1 MKSKKQKVYKMKG
14 CSSKSRKSR
23 SGGSTNLAD
32 YNLAYPAKGI
42 TFLPNPALAYTGT
55 SASTGA
61 SAMTGGSSNLACRGD
76 TNVNGQSTR
85 DVLAYTGTSSSS
97 AYPSQGP
104 PPASQNWLGSQMTR
118 GGGSLVGGSCNCGMP
133 ILQGGSHRSSCKCSG
148 CKSGQKGGNGLPYG
162 QGLPEMRG
170 APYPNGLT
178 GSPWKPPIANWPGV
192 DGISGDRNHLSY
204 NTYSPNDVS
213 RQMVDVGANPPFSM
227 MGGASRC
234 ASTGAMMGGVML
246 GTSGSRRKTSRR
258 KGGRKGKKGGGFSN
272 FITQDF
278 LNLGRQVQNNLG
290 TTYNALNGYA
300 APVSPLPWKDQLPNT
315 YNRHPIF

>member
-1 MKSKKQKVYKMKG
+1 MKSKKQTMYKMKG

-42 TFLPNPALAYTGT
+42 TFLPNPALAYTG
-55 SASTGA
+55 ASTG
-61 SAMTGGSSNLACRGD
+61 GGASNLACRGD

-85 DVLAYTGTSSSS
+85 DVLAYTGTGS

-104 PPASQNWLGSQMTR
+104 PPASQNWLGSQMT
-118 GGGSLVGGSCNCGMP
+118 GGSGGLVGGSCNCGMP
-133 ILQGGSHRSSCKCSG
+133 ILQGGSHRSSCKCSA
-148 CKSGQKGGNGLPYG
+148 CRKGQKGGNGLPYG
-162 QGLPEMRG
+162 QGLPEMQG
-170 APYPNGLT
+170 ARYPNGLT
-178 GSPWKPPIANWPGV
+178 GSPWKPPIPDWPGV

-227 MGGASRC
+227 MGGTRRR
-234 ASTGAMMGGVML
+234 TRTKKMGRRGNKGIRGRGARGG
-246 GTSGSRRKTSRR
+246 S
-258 KGGRKGKKGGGFSN
+258 FSN

-278 LNLGRQVQNNLG
+278 VNLGRQVQNNLG

-315 YNRHPIF
+315 YNRHPTF

>member
-1 MKSKKQKVYKMKG
+1 MKSKKQKMYKMKG
-14 CSSKSRKSR
+14 CFSKSRKSR
-23 SGGSTNLAD
+23 SGGSCYSSSSSSGSSTNLAD

-42 TFLPNPALAYTGT
+42 TFLPNPALAYTG
-55 SASTGA
+55 A
-61 SAMTGGSSNLACRGD
+61 SAGRMTGGSSNLACMGD
-76 TNVNGQSTR
+76 TNVNGQSTT
-85 DVLAYTGTSSSS
+85 DVLAYTGTNS

-104 PPASQNWLGSQMTR
+104 PPASQNWLGSQM
-118 GGGSLVGGSCNCGMP
+118 SGGSCNCSMP

-148 CKSGQKGGNGLPYG
+148 CRNGQKGGNGLPYG

-192 DGISGDRNHLSY
+192 NGISGDRNHLSY

-213 RQMVDVGANPPFSM
+213 RQMVDVGANPPFS
-227 MGGASRC
+227 GGASR
-234 ASTGAMMGGVML
+234 GARRTRRTRKMG
-246 GTSGSRRKTSRR
+246 RR
-258 KGGRKGKKGGGFSN
+258 KGKRGGGFSN
-272 FITQDF
+272 FLTQDF
-278 LNLGRQVQNNLG
+278 VNLGRQVQNNLG

-315 YNRHPIF
+315 YNRHPNF